1 MKLLVQP
8 NDGAQPLVRAIAHAK
23 HTIEIV
29 IFRFEHREIERALA
43 NAVSRG
49 VAVHALIA
57 HTNRSGEE
65 SLRKL
70 ELRLLA
76 AGVTVARTHDDL
88 ARYHGKLMVIDRR
101 ELYLMAFNPTYSDIE
116 HSRSFAVVTK
126 RPAVIR
132 EAERLFEADAARHAY
147 EPGSEALVVS
157 PVNARR
163 LLGEFIAAA
172 KKELVIY
179 DPKVSDLEMVH
190 LLEERAAAGVRIR
203 LIGRLTRTI
212 PGIEVCKL
220 PMRIHTRTMVRD
232 GSVAFIGSQSLR
244 AVELDARRE
253 VGLIFHEHKVV
264 SAIQQTFA
272 ADWALAQRAGD
283 RASTDEPV
291 SRVAKKVA
299 KILAKE
305 LPQVA
310 PVLNGAVK
318 EIVGDGAEIELDP
331 QEVEEALKSAV
342 KSAVKEVVSDIVEEV
357 VVEDVTR
364 MRGRPPHFA

>member
-1 MKLLVQP
+1 MRLLVQP

-23 HTIEIV
+23 HNIDIL
-29 IFRFEHREIERALA
+29 IFRFDHREIERALA

-57 HTNRSGEE
+57 NTNRSGEDG
-65 SLRKL
+65 LRKL

-76 AGVTVARTHDDL
+76 AGVTVARTDDDL
-88 ARYHGKLMVIDRR
+88 ARYHGKLMIVDRH

-126 RPAVIR
+126 RPVVVR
-132 EAERLFEADAARHAY
+132 EAARLFEADAARHPY
-147 EPGSEALVVS
+147 EPGVEALVVS

-163 LLGEFIAAA
+163 LLAEFVAGA

-179 DPKVSDLEMVH
+179 DPKVSDLEMVR
-190 LLEERAAAGVRIR
+190 LLEQRAAAGVQIR
-203 LIGRLTRTI
+203 LIGRLTRNI
-212 PGIEVCKL
+212 PGIEVAKL

-232 GSVAFIGSQSLR
+232 GRLAFVGSQSLR

-253 VGLIFHEHKVV
+253 VGLIFQERKAVAALH
-264 SAIQQTFA
+264 QTFT
-272 ADWALAQRAGD
+272 ADWALAQRAGNHLN
-283 RASTDEPV
+283 TDEPV
-291 SRVAKKVA
+291 SKVAKKVA
-299 KILAKE
+299 KFLAKE
-305 LPQVA
+305 MPQVA

-318 EIVGDGAEIELDP
+318 EIVGDGAQVNLDP

-342 KSAVKEVVSDIVEEV
+342 KSAVKEVVSDMVEEA
-357 VVEDVTR
+357 VVEEAR
-364 MRGRPPHFA
+364 AR